1 MITSACFDLETSSL
15 NADFGVVLCAVVKPG
30 GADPLIFRGDELN
43 SCWDRVRSDDR
54 ELVQAIARELEGYD
68 ILVAHNGKRFDLP
81 FLQTRLARWGLPPLP
96 RKKLIDPV
104 LLARNNYRM
113 SSNSL
118 RRLLS
123 MFGLN
128 QKTDVETEI
137 WLRASL
143 DGDREAMNYIVDHC
157 VKDVAM
163 LEQLTDRV
171 KSFCTAFDQRGSA
184 W

>member
-15 NADFGVVLCAVVKPG
+15 NADFGVILCAVIKPG
-30 GADPLIFRGDELN
+30 GGSPVVFRGDAYPGWE
-43 SCWDRVRSDDR
+43 RGRSDDSPISR
-54 ELVQAIARELEGYD
+54 DIADALGKFD
-68 ILVAHNGKRFDLP
+68 ILVAHNGKKFDIP

-96 RKKLIDPV
+96 RTKLVDPV

-118 RRLLS
+118 QRLLG

-128 QKTDVETEI
+128 EKTVVDNDV

-143 DGDREAMNYIVDHC
+143 DGDRESMNYIVEHC
-157 VKDVAM
+157 QKDVDM
-163 LEQLTDRV
+163 LDALLDKV
-171 KSFCTAFDQRGSA
+171 KPFCSKFDSGGSA